1 MLRNGQRERRCVG
14 KCAAAWQDS
23 ERYNR
28 KSVSRGFREPR
39 HSCDEEVPLP
49 QPDAY
54 AGAVASI
61 ARNRGVGTAALTN
74 THFLLLYAAMLVAS
88 SGNTALQSV
97 MPAIGREIGIDDF
110 YVAIAY
116 TWSAVLWVLL
126 APYWAEKSDHHG
138 RKTLTM
144 MGVSGFVLSMTL
156 CGIALYAGLNRWIGG
171 ALTFGLFAVFRAIYG
186 GLGCATPSATQAY
199 LASKTRRSG
208 RVAALSALSS
218 SFGLG
223 TIIGPAVAPLF
234 VLPFIGL
241 AGPLFAFA
249 IIATGVFVSILL
261 WLPNDRGGRRSG
273 HGAAMSYP
281 SLASPPTGA
290 SVRAATAPRRQKRLS
305 WRDPRIRSWIVAGVV
320 AGHAQAATLT
330 CIGFFV
336 IDRLHLPASGSEGP
350 IAIVMMAGAVATLGA
365 QWGLIPRLGLGSRA
379 LILWGALIAAVG
391 LIGTMLS
398 SDLYEITMS
407 FAVASLGFGFT
418 RPGFTA
424 GASLAVPLA
433 EQGAVAGVITSA
445 NGISYVLAPGVG
457 IGLYGWN
464 HDSPFAAFAVLLVGL
479 AIAGR
484 RRLAA

>member
-1 MLRNGQRERRCVG
+1 
-14 KCAAAWQDS
+14 
-23 ERYNR
+23 
-28 KSVSRGFREPR
+28 
-39 HSCDEEVPLP
+39 
-49 QPDAY
+49 
-54 AGAVASI
+54 VASI
-61 ARNRGVGTAALTN
+61 ARNRGVGSTALTP

-97 MPAIGREIGIDDF
+97 MPAIGREIGIKDF

-138 RKTLTM
+138 RKALAV
-144 MGVSGFVLSMTL
+144 MGVSGFIVSTAL
-156 CGIALYAGLNRWIGG
+156 CGLVLFGGLHRWISG
-171 ALTFGLFAVFRAIYG
+171 ALTFSLFAVFRGIYG
-186 GLGCATPSATQAY
+186 GFGCATPSATQAY

-234 VLPFIGL
+234 VLPLVGL

-249 IIATGVFVSILL
+249 LIGLAVVISVIL
-261 WLPNDRGGRRSG
+261 WLPNDRFGRRVG

-290 SVRAATAPRRQKRLS
+290 SVTAATASHRHQRLS
-305 WRDPRIRSWIVAGVV
+305 WKDPRVRPWIVAGVV

-330 CIGFFV
+330 CIGFFI
-336 IDRLHLPASGSEGP
+336 IDRLHLAAWGSEGP

-365 QWGLIPRLGLGSRA
+365 QWGLIPRLGLGPRM
-379 LILWGALIAAVG
+379 LILWGALIAAAG
-391 LIGTMLS
+391 LVGTMLS
-398 SDLYEITMS
+398 NELYGITIG

-445 NGISYVLAPGVG
+445 NGISYVLAPALG
-457 IGLYGWN
+457 ISLYGVH
-464 HDSPFAAFAVLLVGL
+464 HDLPFAAFALLLVAL
-479 AIAGR
+479 AAIGR
-484 RRLAA
+484 RRLTD

>member
-1 MLRNGQRERRCVG
+1 MV
-14 KCAAAWQDS
+14 
-23 ERYNR
+23 
-28 KSVSRGFREPR
+28 
-39 HSCDEEVPLP
+39 
-49 QPDAY
+49 
-54 AGAVASI
+54 SI
-61 ARNRGVGTAALTN
+61 ARNGGVGSTALTS
-74 THFLLLYAAMLVAS
+74 THFLLLYSAMLVAS

-116 TWSAVLWVLL
+116 TWSAVLWVML

-138 RKTLTM
+138 RKALAM
-144 MGVSGFVLSMTL
+144 MGVGGFILSMVL
-156 CGIALYAGLNRWIGG
+156 CGVALFGGLRGWIGG
-171 ALTFGLFAVFRAIYG
+171 VLTFSLFALFRAIYG

-208 RVAALSALSS
+208 RVSALSALSS

-234 VLPFIGL
+234 VLPVVGL

-249 IIATGVFVSILL
+249 LIAAAVFVSIAF
-261 WLPNDRGGRRSG
+261 WLPNDQKGRRIG

-290 SVRAATAPRRQKRLS
+290 SIAAATSPRRQQRLS
-305 WRDPRIRSWIVAGVV
+305 WKDPRVRPWIVAGVV

-336 IDRLHLPASGSEGP
+336 IDRLHLAASGSEGP

-365 QWGLIPRLGLGSRA
+365 QWGLIPRLGLGPRS
-379 LILWGALIAAVG
+379 LILWGAVIAAAG
-391 LIGTMLS
+391 LTGTTLS
-398 SDLYEITMS
+398 SDLYGITIG

-424 GASLAVPLA
+424 GASLAVPLV

-445 NGISYVLAPGVG
+445 NGISYVLAPALG
-457 IGLYGWN
+457 IGLYGWQ
-464 HDSPFAAFAVLLVGL
+464 HDLPFAAFALLLL
-479 AIAGR
+479 ALAAVGR

>member
-1 MLRNGQRERRCVG
+1 MP
-14 KCAAAWQDS
+14 AD
-23 ERYNR
+23 
-28 KSVSRGFREPR
+28 
-39 HSCDEEVPLP
+39 
-49 QPDAY
+49 
-54 AGAVASI
+54 VASI
-61 ARNRGVGTAALTN
+61 ARNRGVGATALTR
-74 THFLLLYAAMLVAS
+74 THFLLLYAAMLVAAA
-88 SGNTALQSV
+88 GNTALQSV

-126 APYWAEKSDHHG
+126 ASYWAEKSDHHG
-138 RKTLTM
+138 RKRLTV
-144 MGVSGFVLSMTL
+144 MGVCGFIVSMSL
-156 CGIALYAGLNRWIGG
+156 CGIVLFCGLRHWISG
-171 ALTFGLFAVFRAIYG
+171 ALTFSLFAVFRAIYG
-186 GLGCATPSATQAY
+186 GFGCATPSATQAY

-234 VLPFIGL
+234 VLPLVGL

-249 IIATGVFVSILL
+249 LIGLIVVTSIAL
-261 WLPNDRGGRRSG
+261 WLPNDRGGRRVG

-281 SLASPPTGA
+281 SLATTPTGA
-290 SVRAATAPRRQKRLS
+290 SVVAATQPRRQKRLS
-305 WRDPRIRSWIVAGVV
+305 WKDPRIRPWIVAGVV

-350 IAIVMMAGAVATLGA
+350 IAIVMMAGAFATLGA
-365 QWGLIPRLGLGSRA
+365 QWGLIPRLGLGPRS
-379 LILWGALIAAVG
+379 LILWGALIAAAGLVG
-391 LIGTMLS
+391 TTLAR
-398 SDLYEITMS
+398 DLYGITMA
-407 FAVASLGFGFT
+407 FALASLGFGFT

-445 NGISYVLAPGVG
+445 NGISYVLAPALG
-457 IGLYGWN
+457 IGLYGLQ
-464 HDSPFAAFAVLLVGL
+464 HDLPFAAFALLLLVL
-479 AIAGR
+479 AGVGR
-484 RRLAA
+484 GRLGA

>member
-1 MLRNGQRERRCVG
+1 M
-14 KCAAAWQDS
+14 
-23 ERYNR
+23 
-28 KSVSRGFREPR
+28 
-39 HSCDEEVPLP
+39 
-49 QPDAY
+49 
-54 AGAVASI
+54 ASI
-61 ARNRGVGTAALTN
+61 ASSRRVGSTALTN
-74 THFLLLYAAMLVAS
+74 THFILLYCAMLVAS
-88 SGNTALQSV
+88 SGNTALQSI
-97 MPAIGREIGIDDF
+97 MPAIGREMGIRDF
-110 YVAIAY
+110 YVAVAY
-116 TWSAVLWVLL
+116 TWSAVLWVVL

-144 MGVSGFVLSMTL
+144 LGVSGFVLSMTL
-156 CGIALYAGLNRWIGG
+156 CGIALFSGLHGWISG
-171 ALTFGLFAVFRAIYG
+171 ALTFSLFAIFRAIYG

-199 LASKTRRSG
+199 LASKTRRNG

-234 VLPFIGL
+234 VLPIIGL

-249 IIATGVFVSILL
+249 SIAAAVLVAILL
-261 WLPNDRGGRRSG
+261 WLPDDRTGRRVG

-281 SLASPPTGA
+281 SLATTPTGA
-290 SVRAATAPRRQKRLS
+290 SVVAATSPRRRKRLS
-305 WRDPRIRSWIVAGVV
+305 WKDPRVRPWIIAGVV

-330 CIGFFV
+330 CVGFFV

-365 QWGLIPRLGLGSRA
+365 QWVLIPRIDLKPRA
-379 LILWGALIAAVG
+379 LILSGALIAAVG
-391 LIGTMLS
+391 LVGTTLS
-398 SDLYEITMS
+398 KDLYGLTTG

-445 NGISYVLAPGVG
+445 NGISYVLAPALG
-457 IGLYGWN
+457 ISLYGWR
-464 HDSPFAAFAVLLVGL
+464 HELPFIAFALLLIALAAVGN
-479 AIAGR
+479 

>member
-1 MLRNGQRERRCVG
+1 VAQPFCEV
-14 KCAAAWQDS
+14 AD
-23 ERYNR
+23 
-28 KSVSRGFREPR
+28 
-39 HSCDEEVPLP
+39 SCDEKVPLGGRT
-49 QPDAY
+49 AY
-54 AGAVASI
+54 AAAVASI
-61 ARNRGVGTAALTN
+61 ARYGGVGRAALTN

-97 MPAIGREIGIDDF
+97 MPAIGREIGIGDF

-126 APYWAEKSDHHG
+126 APYWAEKSDRHG
-138 RKTLTM
+138 RKTLTL
-144 MGVSGFVLSMTL
+144 MGVSGFILSMTL
-156 CGIALYAGLNRWIGG
+156 CGIALFSGLHAWVSG

-186 GLGCATPSATQAY
+186 GFGCATPSATQAY

-223 TIIGPAVAPLF
+223 TIIGPAIAPLF
-234 VLPFIGL
+234 VLPFVGL

-249 IIATGVFVSILL
+249 LIATVVFAAILI
-261 WLPNDRGGRRSG
+261 WLPNDRTGRRIG

-290 SVRAATAPRRQKRLS
+290 SVTAATAPRRQKRLS
-305 WRDPRIRSWIVAGVV
+305 WRDPRVRPWILAGIA

-336 IDRLHLPASGSEGP
+336 IDRLHLPPSGSEGP
-350 IAIVMMAGAVATLGA
+350 IAIVMMAGAVATLGV
-365 QWGLIPRLGLGSRA
+365 QWGLIPRLGLSPRA
-379 LILWGALIAAVG
+379 LILWGALIAATG
-391 LIGTMLS
+391 LIGTMLAN
-398 SDLYEITMS
+398 DLYGITVS

-445 NGISYVLAPGVG
+445 NGISYVLAPGLG
-457 IGLYGWN
+457 IGLYGWR
-464 HDSPFAAFAVLLVGL
+464 HDSPFILFALLLVGL
-479 AIAGR
+479 AAVGSR
-484 RRLAA
+484 KLAA